1 MNKLFYFDEGL
12 KVETKFKTFIK
23 CIREKEMMELLS
35 EYVKEGEKQSWLG
48 VADAMPSAPIH

>member
-1 MNKLFYFDEGL
+1 
-12 KVETKFKTFIK
+12 
-23 CIREKEMMELLS
+23 MELLS